1 MTGRL
6 PTKHFDGTQ
15 VREQGQSEP
24 APDLT
29 PEESLE
35 GMGEDLSIR
44 AEAGDTLSSLQR
56 KKRGK

>member
-6 PTKHFDGTQ
+6 PTKHYNGTQ
-15 VREQGQSEP
+15 VMEQGQSTP

-29 PEESLE
+29 PEEALE
-35 GMGEDLSIR
+35 GIGEDLTIQ